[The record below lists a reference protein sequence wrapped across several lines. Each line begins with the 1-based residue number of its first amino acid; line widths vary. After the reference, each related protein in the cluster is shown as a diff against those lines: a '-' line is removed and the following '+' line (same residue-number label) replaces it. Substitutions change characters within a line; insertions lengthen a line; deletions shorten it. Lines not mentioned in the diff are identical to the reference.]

1 MEILSLAGISKDV
14 LYIISTYLVLSLLSI
29 LVIYVFKRKSN
40 KEIQKLEERYGI
52 SSNADTNRDK

>member
-1 MEILSLAGISKDV
+1 MEILSLVSISKDV

-40 KEIQKLEERYGI
+40 KEIQKLEERYEI
-52 SSNADTNRDK
+52 TPNAKAKQDK